1 MEQIKAILANS
12 QSNYKER
19 QADGDQIADDGS
31 EDNLTNRLA
40 EMLKTG
46 YQTRKFSDTSTLS
59 WLQTWRKSNLSP
71 MESK

>member
-71 MESK
+71 LESK

>member
-19 QADGDQIADDGS
+19 QADGNQIADDGS

-71 MESK
+71 LESK